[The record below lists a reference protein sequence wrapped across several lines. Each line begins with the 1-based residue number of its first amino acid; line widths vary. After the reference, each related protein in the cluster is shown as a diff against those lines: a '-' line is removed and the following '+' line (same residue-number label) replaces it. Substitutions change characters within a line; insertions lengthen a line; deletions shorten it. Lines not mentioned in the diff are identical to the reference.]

1 MLELTSS
8 GNGDLVQFLAGAEDV
23 DIYRAV
29 LSYTLVCFNREYHSG
44 ASRGYLKLQ
53 RSTS

>member
-8 GNGDLVQFLAGAEDV
+8 GNGDLVQFLAGVEGV

-29 LSYTLVCFNREYHSG
+29 LSYVLACFNKGGSG
-44 ASRGYLKLQ
+44 ASRGHLKLQ